1 MKRSNKRSV
10 FSPLL
15 SMAIAVVVG
24 GSFITAPQPAQAVVC
39 ATCATEWTQ
48 ILNNI
53 QLVTQYQKQ
62 VQQYAT
68 QIQELQ
74 TAVNQY
80 QNMLKNT
87 LSLPSE
93 IHRAATQDLQKLAD
107 LYRDSK
113 ALAYSMSNLDAQF
126 KQSYKPFG
134 DYAGGKVDYAAKY
147 RQWAE
152 QGSDN
157 ARYALKAA
165 GLQASMFQSE
175 DQLLSA
181 MVARSTSAEGQKQAL
196 QAGNEIAAA
205 QVQQIQ
211 KLRELVAAQMQMQ
224 ANAAAIAS
232 DRQAVGDSAWERFN
246 GGELQRSSGKAR

>member
-1 MKRSNKRSV
+1 MKLSSKRRV

-15 SMAIAVVVG
+15 ATAIAVVVG
-24 GSFITAPQPAQAVVC
+24 GSFMTAPQPANALVC
-39 ATCATEWTQ
+39 GNCATEWTQ

-53 QLVTQYQKQ
+53 QLGSQYAKQ
-62 VQQYAT
+62 LQQYAT

-93 IHRAATQDLQKLAD
+93 MHRAATADLQKLAD

-113 ALAYSMSNLDAQF
+113 ALAYSMGNLDAQF

-134 DYAGGKVDYAAKY
+134 DYAGGNVDYAAKY

-165 GLQASMFQSE
+165 GMQASMFQSE

-232 DRQAVGDSAWERFN
+232 DRQAVGDSAWQRFN
-246 GGELQRSSGKAR
+246 SGELQRSSGKTR